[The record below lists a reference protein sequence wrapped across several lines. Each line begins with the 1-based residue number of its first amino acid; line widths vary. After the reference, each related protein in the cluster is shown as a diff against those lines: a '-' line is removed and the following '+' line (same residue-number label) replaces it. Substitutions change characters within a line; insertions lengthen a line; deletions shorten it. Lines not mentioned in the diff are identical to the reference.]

1 MPDLQHELEELYGGP
16 LDAFTAGRNDL
27 VRRLRAAGQSDE
39 AERMAALRKP
49 SLPVWAVNRLVRHDP
64 EGVALLV
71 ESAERIEQIQ
81 TGRAGTGALAEA
93 VEAHRAALQSLV
105 DVAGDALERPP
116 TDDVRQRVSATL
128 RAASLDPASR
138 EQLLRG
144 MLQDELS
151 DAGFDLVASLG
162 VAAPARRTAAAP
174 TKPAADANRKLRE
187 RLRVARAALGP
198 LRKELAAARTQAGAA
213 RRAADEAD
221 ARAAGLEEQL
231 AREEDAV
238 AELERE
244 LDAG

>member
-1 MPDLQHELEELYGGP
+1 VPDLQHELEELYGGP
-16 LDAFTAGRNDL
+16 LESFTAGRNDL
-27 VRRLRAAGQSDE
+27 VRRLRAAGHADE
-39 AERMAALRKP
+39 AERVAALRKP
-49 SLPVWAVNRLVRHDP
+49 PLPVWAVNRLVRLDP
-64 EGVALLV
+64 DGASLLV
-71 ESAERIEQIQ
+71 ESAERVEQIQ
-81 TGRAGTGALAEA
+81 TGRARTGALAEA

-105 DVAGDALERPP
+105 DAAGDALERPP

-128 RAASLDPASR
+128 RAASLDPESR

-151 DAGFDLVASLG
+151 DTGFDLVASLG
-162 VAAPARRTAAAP
+162 VAAPARRTSAAP
-174 TKPAADANRKLRE
+174 TKTTADAKRKLRE
-187 RLRVARAALGP
+187 RLRAARAALGP
-198 LRKELAAARTQAGAA
+198 LRKELAAARKQAGAA

-221 ARAAGLEEQL
+221 AHAAGLEEQL